1 VRFQRSEGISLS
13 GADSAP
19 ATAEELQ
26 KHMHLITD
34 FSRENTYPTTPASAL
49 REMVVQQG
57 VYKYH
62 IAAYSAMY
70 ITITVFRC
78 ACFGREVLCGRGCF
92 THGSLGFDGN
102 ERR

>member
-1 VRFQRSEGISLS
+1 
-13 GADSAP
+13 
-19 ATAEELQ
+19 
-26 KHMHLITD
+26 MHLITD